1 MIYGNRHFYLR
12 EAGLPARYS
21 SVPTN
26 PGGVVKRDA
35 GSLGVI
41 FVKLYKAAGVI
52 LLLITVSLTLFL
64 VSTKNSAGPAPGPD
78 KESAND
84 VKNIMG
90 KIDARVKEVK
100 DRLNGEFY
108 RDHYDRDNL
117 MFRYFDRGVEGESL
131 AVYDLYYDEQGKL
144 IYADI
149 AHYRGALYSIYFHN
163 NELLHVEVGPSLEGG
178 LSINGGMEEVE
189 AVVKKDS
196 SFNFVQEDIS
206 SCLESA
212 YK

>member
-1 MIYGNRHFYLR
+1 M
-12 EAGLPARYS
+12 
-21 SVPTN
+21 
-26 PGGVVKRDA
+26 
-35 GSLGVI
+35 
-41 FVKLYKAAGVI
+41 KLYKAAGVI

-117 MFRYFDRGVEGESL
+117 MFRYFDRGLEGESL